1 MPNYRQIFAK
11 QKAREQ
17 QILKLCPN
25 AKNESGIYCFYRFEN
40 GFKFAYVG
48 QATKSVLHRLAE
60 HLGDVP
66 KTHIDRSIK
75 KHKLYSKTNPTGWQ
89 VKVLTYCEKEK
100 CNDLEQFY
108 IKVMA
113 DKGYQMRNHTSGSQ
127 GNEKTGIVDNEIKG
141 YNKGK
146 QQGFEKCREFV
157 RNFIEKGYVRLI
169 LGSNG
174 KIAERKYKE
183 LLKFLEIGEK
193 EQ

>member
-1 MPNYRQIFAK
+1 
-11 QKAREQ
+11 
-17 QILKLCPN
+17 
-25 AKNESGIYCFYRFEN
+25 
-40 GFKFAYVG
+40 
-48 QATKSVLHRLAE
+48 
-60 HLGDVP
+60 
-66 KTHIDRSIK
+66 
-75 KHKLYSKTNPTGWQ
+75 
-89 VKVLTYCEKEK
+89 
-100 CNDLEQFY
+100 
-108 IKVMA
+108 MA

-183 LLKFLEIGEK
+183 LLEFLEIGENL
-193 EQ
+193 